1 MENVVSIIM
10 PTYNC
15 AAFIAESVQTVLNQ
29 TYPHW
34 ELLIVDDA
42 STDNTAE
49 VLAPFLQDKRIRYEC
64 LEKNSGAAVARSRA
78 LELATGDFVAFLDSD
93 DLWHPEKLEKQL
105 GFMQAMNEQGKPC
118 YFTATAY
125 TQIDDNGNSLHKALY
140 PPKKCGYW
148 KMLLLSDPIGNS
160 TVLYDRRHFGD
171 LTVPPIKKRNDF
183 ALWLTALRGGNV
195 CYGISEHLMQY
206 RVRSNSL
213 SANKLKLAKF
223 HWQLY
228 HKIEKHN
235 VFVSAFALFCWAFV
249 KGTGFGLNRRTLKD
263 E

>member
-1 MENVVSIIM
+1 MKNLVSIIM
-10 PTYNC
+10 PTYNS
-15 AAFIAESVQTVLNQ
+15 APFIAESVQTVLDQ

-49 VLAPFLQDKRIRYEC
+49 IVRPFLEDTRIRYEC
-64 LEKNSGAAVARSRA
+64 LVQNSGAAVARSRA
-78 LELATGDFVAFLDSD
+78 LELASGDYVAFLDSD
-93 DLWHPEKLEKQL
+93 DLWHPEKLERQL
-105 GFMQAMNEQGKPC
+105 SFMRQMTASGTPC

-125 TQIDDNGNSLHKALY
+125 TQIDDNGNSLHRANY
-140 PPKKCGYW
+140 PPKRVGYW

-160 TVLYDRRHFGD
+160 TVMYDRRRFGD

-183 ALWLTALRGGNV
+183 ALWLKALRGGDY
-195 CYGISEHLMQY
+195 CYGLDEHLMQY

-213 SANKLKLAKF
+213 SANKLKLAKY

-228 HKIEKHN
+228 RHIEN
-235 VFVSAFALFCWAFV
+235 LPIITSAFAVFCWAFV
-249 KGTGFGLNRRTLKD
+249 KTTGFGLKRKTIR